1 MPPAKNSK
9 AKNTRVGI
17 IQAITT
23 PLGFY
28 VLSLLIIE
36 ATLGLVL
43 TSSELNETHVWI
55 GFFVMIGLFLTVFV
69 VVSGLVIWSPKNLLY
84 GKEEHFSPALDPS
97 ALRDAIE
104 DSIHANVKPECL
116 QKSEKGGN

>member
-9 AKNTRVGI
+9 SGKSRVDVI
-17 IQAITT
+17 HAITT

-43 TSSELNETHVWI
+43 TSSKLSETHVWI
-55 GFFVMIGLFLTVFV
+55 GFFVMIGLFLIVFV

-84 GKEEHFSPALDPS
+84 GKEEHFSPALDPL
-97 ALRDAIE
+97 ALRDQIE
-104 DSIHANVKPECL
+104 DLIYTNVKEECL
-116 QKSEKGGN
+116 QKTEKRGN

>member
-9 AKNTRVGI
+9 SKNVRVGI

-43 TSSELNETHVWI
+43 TSSKLGEPHVWI
-55 GFFVMIGLFLTVFV
+55 GFFVMIGLFLIVFV
-69 VVSGLVIWSPKNLLY
+69 VVSGLVIWCPKNLLY
-84 GKEEHFSPALDPS
+84 GKEEHFNPALDPS
-97 ALRDAIE
+97 ALQDAIE
-104 DSIHANVKPECL
+104 DSIYANVKPECL
-116 QKSEKGGN
+116 QKS

>member
-1 MPPAKNSK
+1 MPPAKN
-9 AKNTRVGI
+9 AKSGKSRVDI

-43 TSSELNETHVWI
+43 TSSKLSESHVWT
-55 GFFVMIGLFLTVFV
+55 GFFVMLGLFLVVFV

-84 GKEEHFSPALDPS
+84 GKEEHFNPALDPS
-97 ALRDAIE
+97 ALQDAIE

-116 QKSEKGGN
+116 QKTEKGGK

>member
-1 MPPAKNSK
+1 M
-9 AKNTRVGI
+9 

-28 VLSLLIIE
+28 VLSLLIVE

-43 TSSELNETHVWI
+43 TTSKLSEAHVWI
-55 GFFVMIGLFLTVFV
+55 GFFVMIGLFLIVFV
-69 VVSGLVIWSPKNLLY
+69 VVSGLVVWSPKNLLY

-97 ALRDAIE
+97 ALQDAIE
-104 DSIHANVKPECL
+104 DLIEANVKPECL
-116 QKSEKGGN
+116 QKSERRGN